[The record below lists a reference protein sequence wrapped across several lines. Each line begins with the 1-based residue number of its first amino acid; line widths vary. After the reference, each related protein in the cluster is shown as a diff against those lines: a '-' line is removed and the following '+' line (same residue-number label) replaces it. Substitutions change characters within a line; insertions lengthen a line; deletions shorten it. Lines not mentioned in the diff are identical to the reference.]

1 MAGRGWILFPI
12 WEETATLESGS
23 FLTSTLTLSLSLNGL
38 LLNSFSGKAKNS
50 LAEGTQPTEPQ
61 LLLLLGQGDEEYG
74 CVRATPYLLPLLI
87 IYICTSKVHSVG
99 MSNFPSNYDESN

>member
-1 MAGRGWILFPI
+1 M
-12 WEETATLESGS
+12 ESGS

-74 CVRATPYLLPLLI
+74 CVRATPLLI
-87 IYICTSKVHSVG
+87 IYICTSKVRSVG